1 MNRQSDGTSFHMENF
16 KRRSRYTLVFVLL
29 ILAFGL
35 ITVLNINTGNVHISL
50 SEIVNILLKKPLTPR
65 NTASSGRSVF
75 PGS

>member
-35 ITVLNINTGNVHISL
+35 ITVLNYQYRKCSY
-50 SEIVNILLKKPLTPR
+50 
-65 NTASSGRSVF
+65 F
-75 PGS
+75 PV